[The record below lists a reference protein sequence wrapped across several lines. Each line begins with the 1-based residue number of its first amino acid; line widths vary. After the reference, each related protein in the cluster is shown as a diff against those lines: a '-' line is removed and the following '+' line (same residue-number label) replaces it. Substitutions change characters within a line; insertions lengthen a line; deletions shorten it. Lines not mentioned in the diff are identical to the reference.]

1 MAGKTITL
9 TAADGHKFEAY
20 QAIPAEAPLGAVVI
34 LQEVFGVNHHIRAV
48 VDQYAGLGYVA
59 IAPALFDRVER
70 KVALGYTA
78 DDLAH
83 GREIAYAMGWD
94 NPLLDTQAS
103 MAAAAEKAGTGKKAA
118 VVGYCWG
125 GSLAWLAACRLKPS
139 AAVGYYGGKIGEHK
153 DEDPNCP
160 VMLHFGKQDPHI
172 PAEVAREVERAH
184 PDIAVF
190 LYDAGHGFNCTERAD
205 YDEGAASLALDRTTA
220 FLSDHLG

>member
-20 QAIPAEAPLGAVVI
+20 KALPPGPARGAIVI

-48 VDQYAGLGYVA
+48 VDGYAALGYVTV
-59 IAPALFDRVER
+59 APALFDRTER
-70 KVALGYTA
+70 GVSLGYTA

-83 GREIAYAMGWD
+83 GREIAYAMGWE

-103 MAAAAEKAGTGKKAA
+103 MAAAAETAGTGKAAA

-125 GSLAWLAACRLKPS
+125 GSLAWLAATRLKPS
-139 AAVGYYGGKIGEHK
+139 AAVGYYGGKIGDYAE
-153 DEDPNCP
+153 ERPGCP
-160 VMLHFGKQDPHI
+160 VMLHFGKTDPHI
-172 PAEVAREVERAH
+172 PVDVAHTVERAH

-205 YDEGAASLALDRTTA
+205 YNEAAASLALDRTKG